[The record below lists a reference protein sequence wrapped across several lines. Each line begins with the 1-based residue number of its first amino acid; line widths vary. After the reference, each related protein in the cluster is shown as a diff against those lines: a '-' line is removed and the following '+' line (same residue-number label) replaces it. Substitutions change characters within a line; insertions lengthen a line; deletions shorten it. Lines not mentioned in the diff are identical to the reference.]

1 MKVQSA
7 KVDLYGD
14 FKLEQKKTV
23 NERLRTWVDGQSRD
37 ALTSANSPQDSLVL
51 SDEVLAR
58 LQQEADK
65 AKQASQPEEFL
76 YELSPQDR
84 ELITLLEKFIKALT
98 GKAIKIMVPEK
109 VIFHDPNYLSLQLA
123 DERIVDLRNQR
134 QGWGLDYHYQETY
147 SEQESMVF
155 SSQGQVKTEDGREI
169 EFKLDL
175 QMNRQFFSSTQIDIK
190 AGDALIDPLVINYD
204 GGVPRLTEN
213 KVEFD
218 LDSDGEKDN
227 ISFLEEGSGF
237 LALDK
242 NNDRTI
248 NNGTE
253 LFGTATGDGFAEL
266 AVYDEDQNGWIDEN
280 DAIFY
285 KLSIWTK
292 DAEGND
298 QLFALGQKGIGAIYL
313 GNVDTLFSVKDQTN
327 ELQAQIQ
334 ETGIFLKEDGQA
346 GTIQHI
352 DFAV

>member
-23 NERLRTWVDGQSRD
+23 NERLRSWVDGQSRD
-37 ALTSANSPQDSLVL
+37 ALTSANSSQDSLIL
-51 SDEVLAR
+51 SDEVLTR
-58 LQQEADK
+58 LQQEAAK
-65 AKQASQPEEFL
+65 AKQASQPEEFS

-84 ELITLLEKFIKALT
+84 ELISLLERFLKALT
-98 GKAIKIMVPEK
+98 GKTIKIMVPEK
-109 VIFHDPNYLSLQLA
+109 VIFHDHNYLSLQLP
-123 DERIVDLRNQR
+123 DERVVDLRNQR

-155 SSQGQVKTEDGREI
+155 SSQGQVTTEDGREI
-169 EFKLDL
+169 DFKLNL
-175 QMNRQFFSSTQIDIK
+175 EMSRQFFSSTQIDLK

-204 GGVPRLTEN
+204 GSAPKLTQD
-213 KVEFD
+213 KIEFD
-218 LDSDGEKDN
+218 LDADGEEDN
-227 ISFLEEGSGF
+227 ISFLEQGSGF

-242 NNDRTI
+242 NNDGTI
-248 NNGTE
+248 NNGAE
-253 LFGTATGDGFAEL
+253 LFGTATGDGFGEL
-266 AVYDEDQNGWIDEN
+266 AAYDEDQNGWIDEN

-292 DAEGND
+292 DSEGND
-298 QLFALGQKGIGAIYL
+298 QLFALGEKGIGAIYL
-313 GNVDTLFSVKDQTN
+313 GNVDTLFSMKDQN
-327 ELQAQIQ
+327 NDLQGQIQ
-334 ETGIFLKEDGQA
+334 KTGVFLKEDGEA